1 MPNAET
7 YAKKVQMTD
16 LDMDMADA
24 DEEKQ
29 QLEEKKSSHVW
40 RGLRLAS
47 KTQLSSFDKVE
58 HGKGLEALQPAKA
71 SNEATGPEVAAA
83 PTSSGSDEQGLVPQS
98 EHQSVEERRAG
109 KHSQVTADSAAAA
122 AAAA

>member
-16 LDMDMADA
+16 LDMDMADG
-24 DEEKQ
+24 DDEKQ

-58 HGKGLEALQPAKA
+58 HGKGLEALQPARA
-71 SNEATGPEVAAA
+71 SSNEEATGPEVAA
-83 PTSSGSDEQGLVPQS
+83 PTSSGSDEQGSVPQS

-109 KHSQVTADSAAAA
+109 EHSQVTADSAAPAA
-122 AAAA
+122 A